1 MVDHIGAGA
10 VSGKTLGPFQAVR
23 IMTGA
28 QIPESADA
36 VVMLELTKT
45 FSEDGKNYMVLK
57 RSLEPGENISKTG
70 EDARKGSVLVKK
82 GTRITPGVVA
92 LLATFGYAAVPAVK
106 KPVVG
111 IIATGTELLNVSDPL
126 VPGKIRNSNAGMAA
140 AQVEEAGGTPF
151 I

>member
-1 MVDHIGAGA
+1 MITRFEWEEYKNRRLQR
-10 VSGKTLGPFQAVR
+10 GKPVR
-23 IMTGA
+23 C
-28 QIPESADA
+28 
-36 VVMLELTKT
+36 
-45 FSEDGKNYMVLK
+45 
-57 RSLEPGENISKTG
+57 
-70 EDARKGSVLVKK
+70 ARKGSVLVKK

-140 AQVEEAGGTPF
+140 AQVEESGGKHGRTHGR
-151 I
+151 